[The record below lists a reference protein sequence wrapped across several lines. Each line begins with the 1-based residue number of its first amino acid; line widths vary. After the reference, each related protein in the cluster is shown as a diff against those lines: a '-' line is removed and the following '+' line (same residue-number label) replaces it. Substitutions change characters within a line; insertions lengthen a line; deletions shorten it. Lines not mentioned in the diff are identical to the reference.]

1 MLICSEGTRLGRTEM
16 ETFKFKTGVLV
27 VELRA
32 PVVPVYL
39 NSTSEAMARS
49 RKLPRW
55 GKVEMHNDKPMRSP
69 LGVSDADDDA
79 EIEAGQVARAPGGM
93 ILFRVVCSLDV

>member
-1 MLICSEGTRLGRTEM
+1 MLIRSEGTRLGRTEM
-16 ETFKFKTGVLV
+16 EKFKFKTGVLV

-32 PVVPVYL
+32 PVVLVYL
-39 NSTSEAMARS
+39 NGRSEVMAMS

-69 LGVSDADDDA
+69 SGASDADDDA
-79 EIEAGQVARAPGGM
+79 EIEAGQVARVPGGM
-93 ILFRVVCSLDV
+93 ILFRVVCSLDG

>member
-1 MLICSEGTRLGRTEM
+1 M

-32 PVVPVYL
+32 PVLPVYL
-39 NSTSEAMARS
+39 NGTSEVMVRS
-49 RKLPRW
+49 RKLTRR
-55 GKVEMHNDKPMRSP
+55 GKVEVHHANPMPFTS
-69 LGVSDADDDA
+69 GGSNADDDA
-79 EIEAGQVARAPGGM
+79 EVEADQVARAPGGM